1 MGRRTRAIAGLLL
14 LSWCG
19 AVAPAQQRSDQNYT
33 FQVQVNEV
41 TLPFRAMTES
51 GRPVS
56 DLQLSDLYLTDNK
69 KAPRKILSFA
79 HLTDQPIRIGFLVD
93 TSASI
98 DSDSLY
104 LSQDIATMFAHEFL
118 RPKTDDA
125 FVSWFD
131 FEQKFLTAWTN
142 NPPDIEAAI
151 STIRSPGRSRVGGT
165 AIFDALYRGIR
176 DQVAQQTVAG
186 RNSNAILLFSDG
198 DDNDSHARLDDVINI
213 CQRTNTAIYAFS
225 SNPKS
230 RFDEGDKTLRQ
241 LAAQS
246 GGRVFFDRDT
256 PAIREDLRIVE
267 QELRDYYLIVYR
279 PATLK
284 PNGAFHNIR
293 LQSGRRD
300 VEISARSGYYA
311 PQPSH
316 SR

>member
-14 LSWCG
+14 FCWCG
-19 AVAPAQQRSDQNYT
+19 TVAPAQQQSDRTYT

-41 TLPFRAMTES
+41 TLPFRAVDDN
-51 GRPVS
+51 GRPVP
-56 DLQLSDLYLTDNK
+56 DVQLSDLYLSDNK
-69 KAPRKILSFA
+69 KAPRKILSFR
-79 HLTDQPIRIGFLVD
+79 HLTDQPIRMGFLLD
-93 TSASI
+93 ASASI

-104 LSQDIATMFAHEFL
+104 LSQDIASLFARELL

-131 FEQKFLTAWTN
+131 FDQKFLTGWTN
-142 NPPDIEAAI
+142 DPPVIESAI

-165 AIFDALYRGIR
+165 AIFDSLYRGIR
-176 DQVAQQTVAG
+176 DEIAQQTVAG

-198 DDNDSHARLDDVINI
+198 DDNASHARLDDVINL
-213 CQRTNTAIYAFS
+213 CQRTNTAIYVFS

-230 RFDEGDKTLRQ
+230 RFAEGEKTLQQ

-256 PAIREDLRIVE
+256 PTIREDLRTIE

-279 PATLK
+279 PAALK

-293 LQSGRRD
+293 LQSARRG

-316 SR
+316 